1 MKMNYNEE
9 KLMSHLLISLRN
21 YHYETYKHSIRV
33 AKLSYNVANMMRLN
47 MKEKITI
54 YKGALLHDIGKVMIP
69 INILAKPDKLTEL
82 EYDTMKLHPKYG
94 ADMLEA
100 LTPLAYLTPIVL
112 YHHERLDGTGY
123 PYGLKIIPFGSQIVA
138 VCDSFDAMTND
149 RQYRK
154 AKSTIEAIRDLR
166 ECDAK
171 YNQMLVSA
179 LENVVKT
186 NSQIFEKETKNNGIA
201 I

>member
-1 MKMNYNEE
+1 MNYDED
-9 KLMSHLLISLRN
+9 KLISHLLLSLKN
-21 YHYETYKHSIRV
+21 YNYETYKHSIRV
-33 AKLSYNVANMMRLN
+33 AKLSYNIANAMQLDL
-47 MKEKITI
+47 KEKITI

-69 INILAKPDKLTEL
+69 INILTKPDKLTDL
-82 EYDTMKLHPKYG
+82 EYDIMKLHPKYG

-100 LTPLAYLTPIVL
+100 LTPLTYLIPTVL

-123 PYGLKIIPFGSQIVA
+123 PYGLKIIPFGAQIVA

-149 RQYRK
+149 RQYKK
-154 AKSTIEAIRDLR
+154 AKSAFEAIQDLR
-166 ECDAK
+166 ECGVK

-179 LENVVKT
+179 LGNMKNT
-186 NSQIFEKETKNNGIA
+186 NTKAFEKNNENNGIA

>member
-1 MKMNYNEE
+1 MNYDEE

-47 MKEKITI
+47 MKEKIAI

-82 EYDTMKLHPKYG
+82 EYDVMKLHPIYG
-94 ADMLEA
+94 ADILEA
-100 LTPLAYLTPIVL
+100 LTPLSYLTSTVL

-123 PYGLKIIPFGSQIVA
+123 PYGLKIIPFGAQIVA

-154 AKSTIEAIRDLR
+154 AKSAIEAIQDLR

-179 LENVVKT
+179 LENVIKT
-186 NSQIFEKETKNNGIA
+186 NAKVFGKNRESNGIA

>member
-1 MKMNYNEE
+1 MNYDEE
-9 KLMSHLLISLRN
+9 KLMSHLLMSLKN

-47 MKEKITI
+47 IKEKITI

-69 INILAKPDKLTEL
+69 ISILAKPDKLTEL
-82 EYDTMKLHPKYG
+82 EYDVMKLHPKYG
-94 ADMLEA
+94 ADILEA
-100 LTPLAYLTPIVL
+100 LTPLAYLTSTVL

-123 PYGLKIIPFGSQIVA
+123 PYGLKIIPFGAQIVA

-154 AKSTIEAIRDLR
+154 AKNAIEAIQDLK

-179 LENVVKT
+179 LENLVKT
-186 NSQIFEKETKNNGIA
+186 KTQILEKENRESNGIA

>member
-1 MKMNYNEE
+1 M
-9 KLMSHLLISLRN
+9 SLRN

-33 AKLSYNVANMMRLN
+33 AKLSYNIANIMQLDI
-47 MKEKITI
+47 KEKITI

-82 EYDTMKLHPKYG
+82 EYDIMKLHPKYG
-94 ADMLEA
+94 ADMLEV
-100 LTPLAYLTPIVL
+100 LTPLAYLTSTVL

-123 PYGLKIIPFGSQIVA
+123 PYGLKIIPFGAQIVA

-154 AKSTIEAIRDLR
+154 AKSAFEAIRDLR

-179 LENVVKT
+179 LENVIKT
-186 NSQIFEKETKNNGIA
+186 NTKAFEKNRESNGIA

>member
-1 MKMNYNEE
+1 MNYDEE
-9 KLMSHLLISLRN
+9 KLMSHLLMSLKN
-21 YHYETYKHSIRV
+21 YNYETYKHSIRV

-47 MKEKITI
+47 IKEKITI

-69 INILAKPDKLTEL
+69 ISILAKPDKLTEL
-82 EYDTMKLHPKYG
+82 EYDVIKLHPKHG

-100 LTPLAYLTPIVL
+100 LTPLAYLTSTVL

-123 PYGLKIIPFGSQIVA
+123 PYGLKIIPFGAQIVA

-154 AKSTIEAIRDLR
+154 AKNAIEAIQDLK

-179 LENVVKT
+179 LENLVKT
-186 NSQIFEKETKNNGIA
+186 KTQILEKENRESNGIA

>member
-1 MKMNYNEE
+1 MNYDED
-9 KLMSHLLISLRN
+9 KLISHLLMSLKN

-33 AKLSYNVANMMRLN
+33 AKLSYNIANAMQLDL
-47 MKEKITI
+47 KEKITI

-69 INILAKPDKLTEL
+69 INILTKPDKLTDL
-82 EYDTMKLHPKYG
+82 EYDIMKLHPKYG

-100 LTPLAYLTPIVL
+100 LTPLTYLIPTVL

-123 PYGLKIIPFGSQIVA
+123 PYGLKIIPFGAQIVA

-149 RQYRK
+149 RQYKK
-154 AKSTIEAIRDLR
+154 AKSAFEAIQDLR
-166 ECDAK
+166 ECGVK

-179 LENVVKT
+179 LGNMKNT
-186 NSQIFEKETKNNGIA
+186 NTKAFEKNNENNGIA

>member
-1 MKMNYNEE
+1 MNYDEE
-9 KLMSHLLISLRN
+9 KLMSHLLMSLKN

-47 MKEKITI
+47 MKEKIAI

-82 EYDTMKLHPKYG
+82 EYDVMKLHPIYG
-94 ADMLEA
+94 ADILEA
-100 LTPLAYLTPIVL
+100 LTPLVYLTSTVL

-123 PYGLKIIPFGSQIVA
+123 PYGLKIIPFGAQIVA

-154 AKSTIEAIRDLR
+154 AKNTIEAIRDLR

-179 LENVVKT
+179 LENVIKT
-186 NSQIFEKETKNNGIA
+186 NAKVFGKNRESNGIA